1 MNRFFTLIFTVA
13 TAISGS
19 AQNLQFFNTEKQNGH
34 YNFTNK
40 SLITYSLENEVNYN
54 DSFTISVWMRH
65 NSLSSTKN
73 DLINLS
79 DEPCG
84 AFQQT
89 LYANQ
94 NKLELFSGESC
105 GANFNFIT
113 TSPPALNKWYNYT
126 IVTHNKQ
133 LSLYIN
139 GNKAGQCPVSTF
151 ATDTAKRIYF
161 GGHHTR
167 TDFFGQLKNIAFYN
181 KELTEQEIKNIYK
194 QPNTIDKNINTI
206 ESNTYKWK
214 KFIPPGFSMISIPF
228 SHGQNTVNDIFGAGH
243 DFVIYEYT
251 FTNNFFEGEWVIN
264 AYDSDFEEWDYPS
277 HILPAGTAVWI
288 LNTSFFVQMIEFT
301 GSIPKKWKKSPPNP
315 TLP

>member
-1 MNRFFTLIFTVA
+1 MNKFFTLIFIVA
-13 TAISGS
+13 TATSGS

-54 DSFTISVWMRH
+54 DSFTISVWMQH

-84 AFQQT
+84 TFQQT

-94 NKLELFSGESC
+94 NKLELCSGQSC

-113 TSPPALNKWYNYT
+113 TSPPELNKWYNYT

-133 LSLYIN
+133 LSLYVN
-139 GNKAGQCPVSTF
+139 GNKVGQCPVSTF

-181 KELTEQEIKNIYK
+181 KQLTEREIKNIY
-194 QPNTIDKNINTI
+194 QAPHAIDKN
-206 ESNTYKWK
+206 SYKLRK
-214 KFIPPGFSMISIPF
+214 SIPSGFS
-228 SHGQNTVNDIFGAGH
+228 
-243 DFVIYEYT
+243 
-251 FTNNFFEGEWVIN
+251 
-264 AYDSDFEEWDYPS
+264 
-277 HILPAGTAVWI
+277 
-288 LNTSFFVQMIEFT
+288 
-301 GSIPKKWKKSPPNP
+301 
-315 TLP
+315 